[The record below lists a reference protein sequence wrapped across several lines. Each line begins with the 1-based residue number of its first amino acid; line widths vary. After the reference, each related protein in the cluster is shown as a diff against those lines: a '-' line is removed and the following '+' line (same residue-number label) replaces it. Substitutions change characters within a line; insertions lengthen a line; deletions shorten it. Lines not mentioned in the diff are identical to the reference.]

1 MVQLS
6 FVFKCTSSCCS
17 CSIRGNL
24 LRYWINMWAAAS
36 MSQKWRAK
44 SKVRG
49 KKWSFDIFI
58 KVAKGGWKGWYW
70 NMVMSR
76 QAISAFNIY
85 EKWKKKNWDL
95 FCLIQHSVSAQWHAP
110 PFLKIHFK
118 AHIKI
123 HWRISKSCALSEVD
137 SLLDFVHYSIFK
149 HSDLETHCKSLLVM
163 MHLMVNPDG
172 FRWLLMSTLM
182 VF

>member
-1 MVQLS
+1 MLKLIQVNISFIMVQLS

-85 EKWKKKNWDL
+85 EKWKKKIETCSVWFSILLVHNDMRLLSWK
-95 FCLIQHSVSAQWHAP
+95 FISKRTSRYTGGFPNHVPFQRWTVCLILYIIQSSNI
-110 PFLKIHFK
+110 LI
-118 AHIKI
+118 
-123 HWRISKSCALSEVD
+123 
-137 SLLDFVHYSIFK
+137 
-149 HSDLETHCKSLLVM
+149 
-163 MHLMVNPDG
+163 
-172 FRWLLMSTLM
+172 
-182 VF
+182 

>member
-1 MVQLS
+1 MLQLS
-6 FVFKCTSSCCS
+6 AVFKCSSSCFS

-24 LRYWINMWAAAS
+24 LRYWINMWVTAS
-36 MSQKWRAK
+36 TSQKWRAK

-49 KKWSFDIFI
+49 KNWSFDIFI

-76 QAISAFNIY
+76 RAISAFNIY
-85 EKWKKKNWDL
+85 ENGEKWGL

-110 PFLKIHFK
+110 PFSNTHFK

-123 HWRISKSCALSEVD
+123 RWK
-137 SLLDFVHYSIFK
+137 IFK
-149 HSDLETHCKSLLVM
+149 SYACSEAKCLI
-163 MHLMVNPDG
+163 
-172 FRWLLMSTLM
+172 
-182 VF
+182 